1 MKRGEHTNEDQY
13 FKKQMEFKGGKRHQL
28 ITDQYQNS
36 NKIYA
41 NRYQGII
48 GVWYFVIDCV
58 YHFENFLALL
68 LYVMIYYSQKTNS
81 IDQSFPV
88 TTLFVNISLM
98 IIRNITFEL
107 RQRKITNKINNKM
120 LEFLLIT
127 MKIKRFIPISWAEIK
142 PGYIIK
148 VRSGQEFPADC
159 LLLDIFGGGGASAQ
173 KCYVT
178 SGPFDDA
185 TGII

>member
-1 MKRGEHTNEDQY
+1 
-13 FKKQMEFKGGKRHQL
+13 MEFKSGKRHQL
-28 ITDQYQNS
+28 ITDQFVNS

-41 NRYQGII
+41 NRYNGLL
-48 GVWYFVIDCV
+48 GVWYFVIDCI
-58 YHFENFLALL
+58 YHFENFLAVVLFFL
-68 LYVMIYYSQKTNS
+68 VMLSEKYNDVSV
-81 IDQSFPV
+81 SFPV
-88 TTLFVNISLM
+88 VTLSVNITLM
-98 IIRNITFEL
+98 AIRNVTFEL

-120 LEFLLIT
+120 LEFLMIT
-127 MKIKRFIPISWAEIK
+127 AKFKRFQPITWADIK

-148 VRSGQEFPADC
+148 VRSGQEFPSDC
-159 LLLDIFGGGGASAQ
+159 LILDIQGTNGSTSQ